1 MLVQITTSSL
11 DCLIQVALDQFGLI
25 EQTGR
30 KIDITVTIIIS
41 SLATLRR
48 SKLTHPCLLTLEHE
62 ALAVAFAAFLH
73 SYRQQRVKVAA
84 VQHSFDLHDT
94 AQRYRVQFCLS
105 KSDQLNVNSHH
116 SKSLKREKRGILK
129 IVWHLILLIHILHVF
144 QMFPFHN

>member
-11 DCLIQVALDQFGLI
+11 DCLIQVALDQIGLI

-30 KIDITVTIIIS
+30 EIDITIIIS

-48 SKLTHPCLLTLEHE
+48 SKLTHPSLLTLEHE
-62 ALAVAFAAFLH
+62 APAVAFAAFLH
-73 SYRQQRVKVAA
+73 SYRQQRVEVAA

-105 KSDQLNVNSHH
+105 KSD
-116 SKSLKREKRGILK
+116 
-129 IVWHLILLIHILHVF
+129 
-144 QMFPFHN
+144 